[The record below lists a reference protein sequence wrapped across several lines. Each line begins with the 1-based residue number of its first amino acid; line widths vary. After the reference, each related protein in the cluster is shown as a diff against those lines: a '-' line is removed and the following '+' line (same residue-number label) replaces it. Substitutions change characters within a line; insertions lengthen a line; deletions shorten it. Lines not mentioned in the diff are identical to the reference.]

1 MHRRTLLKSSLALMA
16 AHNFCYCSR
25 AHAMSSDYALGDT
38 AFNDP
43 RHHGEPQFR
52 AAMVRAGF
60 DSAELSLDA
69 AFERG
74 MKYAGL
80 A

>member
-1 MHRRTLLKSSLALMA
+1 LKNEPGLPWGRSD
-16 AHNFCYCSR
+16 R
-25 AHAMSSDYALGDT
+25 A
-38 AFNDP
+38 
-43 RHHGEPQFR
+43 REEQFR